1 MEEYAA
7 GKGQYPPPKRRRK
20 QTVYVATIEK
30 ALGLTNSL
38 IETQRLEELGLFVVD
53 ELHLVGDS
61 SGRGSTLEG
70 LLTKVMYMQGGHE
83 QGMHFR
89 LVFCVTCC
97 ALQFQKYIGSV
108 ILSAITHTQ
117 ILEV

>member
-38 IETQRLEELGLFVVD
+38 IEAQRLEELGLFIVD

-61 SGRGSTLEG
+61 SGRGSILEG
-70 LLTKVMYMQGGHE
+70 LLTKVMYLQGGHE
-83 QGMHFR
+83 QGMHIC
-89 LVFCVTCC
+89 LIFCVMCC
-97 ALQFQKYIGSV
+97 ALQFKNYIDSV
-108 ILSAITHTQ
+108 ILSAVTHTNIVQ
-117 ILEV
+117 V